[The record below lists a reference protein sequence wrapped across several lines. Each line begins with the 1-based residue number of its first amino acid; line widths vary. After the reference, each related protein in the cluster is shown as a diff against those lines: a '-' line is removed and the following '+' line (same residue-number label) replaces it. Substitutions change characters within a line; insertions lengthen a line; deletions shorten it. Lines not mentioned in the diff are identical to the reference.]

1 MTDSEFYY
9 TIQGILAFVRDYG
22 SLDEILLQF
31 TIALSHDA
39 HCSLDQKV
47 SPIEEA
53 LAIMERRVL
62 PSDELVLQL
71 RTLCTEYDVSL
82 SQGFTSVLLQQ
93 ILNDLVD
100 LEANFALNV
109 LRCRARDDTRG
120 DEIFGAEYFKVH
132 VSSEEDSVVQF
143 TRKQA
148 EETKDA
154 VKKLTETFFS

>member
-1 MTDSEFYY
+1 M
-9 TIQGILAFVRDYG
+9 
-22 SLDEILLQF
+22 DEVLLQF
-31 TIALSHDA
+31 TIALSHDLSG
-39 HCSLDQKV
+39 SLDQRV

-71 RTLCTEYDVSL
+71 RTLCDEYNVGL

-100 LEANFALNV
+100 LETKFALNV
-109 LRCRARDDTRG
+109 QRCRARDDMRG
-120 DEIFGAEYFKVH
+120 EEVFGAEYFKVH
-132 VSSEEDSVVQF
+132 LSSEEDSVVRF

-148 EETKDA
+148 EETNDA
-154 VKKLTETFFS
+154 VNKLTETFFS